1 VSVTPKKMITLSTF
15 LTLALASSSLAHV
28 NRRYRGTHDLQIHT
42 SYLAEPVTYWDS
54 PAGCSRQCLKNS
66 LCQAFSTEYI
76 DGTGTNTFQG
86 YKCLLGKSGYSSST
100 RSTAVLWELNTDG
113 DQPVRAVETVPPAT
127 SPPECPVVHRHWPH
141 NNDSLGAFTMTSSG
155 EDGGDGMDSVFD
167 SDNTTQFRS
176 NADTF
181 PWLQIDLGRNYRV
194 TMVALLSGSVE
205 HLMNVD
211 IRVGESDQSGSGNAR
226 ITGNTRCGIYYGP
239 TLVSNQWVEID
250 CGYDRGLMGRYLTI
264 QSTER
269 YQVDNALELAEVE
282 VHGWG
287 RVCGDED
294 PSY

>member
-1 VSVTPKKMITLSTF
+1 MIFAVCLN
-15 LTLALASSSLAHV
+15 LVLASSGLAHV
-28 NRRYRGTHDLQIHT
+28 NRRYRGTHGLQIDSG
-42 SYLAEPVTYWDS
+42 SYAEPISFWDS

-66 LCQAFSTEYI
+66 LCQAFSTEYQ
-76 DGTGTNTFQG
+76 DGTGTDTFQG
-86 YKCLLGKSGYSSST
+86 YKCMLGKTGYASGV
-100 RSTAVLWELNTDG
+100 RNQAVLWELNTG
-113 DQPVRAVETVPPAT
+113 ADQPVRAVETVPAASP
-127 SPPECPVVHRHWPH
+127 PPECPVVHRHWPH
-141 NNDSLGAFTMTSSG
+141 NNASLGSFTLTSSG
-155 EDGGDGMDSVFD
+155 EDGGDGIDSVFD
-167 SDNTTQFRS
+167 SDNATQFRS

-181 PWLQIDLGRNYRV
+181 PWLQVDLGRNYRL

-239 TLVSNQWVEID
+239 TLVANQWVEID

-269 YQVDNALELAEVE
+269 YQVNNALELAEVE

-287 RVCGDED
+287 RVCGTED
-294 PSY
+294 PTY